1 MPSTNFSSVIVSAK
15 CDVTSWDDQLALFAL
30 GFETFGAIDIVLPN
44 AGVNEIGRFD
54 QRLEE
59 GAQDAPTRPNLKTVD
74 IDLIAVL
81 YTARIALWYFSNDTR
96 DEPGLRGIT
105 FTGSMSTFFGVP
117 MGVMYSVAKA

>member
-1 MPSTNFSSVIVSAK
+1 M
-15 CDVTSWDDQLALFAL
+15 TSWDDQTALFAL
-30 GFETFGAIDIVLPN
+30 GFAAFGTIDIVLPN

-59 GAQDAPTRPNLKTVD
+59 DSAQDAPTKPNLKTVD

-81 YTARIALWYFSNDTR
+81 YTARIALWYFSADQR
-96 DEPGLRGIT
+96 DEPGLRGIA